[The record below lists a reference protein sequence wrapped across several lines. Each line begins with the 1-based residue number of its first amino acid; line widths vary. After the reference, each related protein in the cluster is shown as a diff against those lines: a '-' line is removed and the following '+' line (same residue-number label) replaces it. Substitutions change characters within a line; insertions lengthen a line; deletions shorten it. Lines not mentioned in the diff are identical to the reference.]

1 MSARAL
7 LFLTTSIFCCS
18 IAAPAMAQDAP
29 AEQPVPADPN
39 APDTQETPSTSVS
52 DSTQPESQTTGDE
65 IIVTGVRASLQ
76 GAQDIKRRSTQ
87 VVDSI
92 VAEDIGKLPDNTVS
106 DALQRVTGIQ
116 VQRGGGEATTVLIRG
131 LPRIQ
136 SLVNG
141 REVFTGTGRGV
152 VLADIPAELV
162 AGIDVY
168 KTTTPELIE
177 GSTSGLIDIRL
188 RRPLDFS
195 GMEIAGSL
203 RGIYGDQ
210 SDKWSYIGSGLFSN
224 RWKSAG
230 GTEFGLLVG
239 ASFNKRKY
247 EDQTAFNFGWQ
258 DFGGAPDAQ
267 PFVMPLTTGGIYNVG
282 DRERP
287 AANVSLQFRPNEQVE
302 FHLDG
307 VYTGYREDF
316 DVNFFIG
323 IPIAGA
329 RSNFVR
335 ADGTPF
341 AESVTSENNF
351 TLTSKQAFRRKTDG
365 YQIGAGGSWEN
376 GPLRLSADLNYNDSK
391 VKSRALIVDTFFIAP
406 RIDYQFD
413 DNGTPNLDV
422 QGIDVTDPDNFT
434 LTTLFDNTE
443 HSTSEQVAGRAD
455 AVYELGAGFLQNIK
469 AGVRLARRTGEFGGS
484 NPSPLPIRPEIPVSD
499 LPGSFD
505 ISPGG
510 ILNGRVGIDRF
521 LVLDSDYLYEH
532 IDEIR
537 AAAGQSGSFPDDD
550 PNRVFKMKEST
561 TAGYVQTGFNFNL
574 GAMPVDGVIGARIVN
589 TKTDLSGFQVTQ
601 IDVGGVPTTVVTPIN
616 GKQDYTDFLPS
627 LSLRARLTD
636 ELQARFVA
644 GKAITRAE
652 FSELNPAA
660 SLMQAGNTTGGS
672 GMGGNPNLD
681 RIKSDNYDASLE
693 WYFSRTGSLTLAAFR
708 RDLDGYIVVF
718 SEPETFGLVTYS
730 VARPRNTSKGK
741 LQGLEF
747 AYQQFFD
754 FLPGALS
761 GLGAQVNL
769 TYVDS
774 SFTDPTFGKQ
784 RIPQV
789 SKYSYNLVAIYEK
802 YGLTARLAYNWRSR
816 FTDSYIDFFGDND
829 DRNAITVAPLSFLDF
844 SASYQLTDNLTLT
857 MDATNLLDETYR
869 DQFGTDGVTPRD
881 TRAYDRTFGGGIRFR
896 F

>member
-1 MSARAL
+1 MMSAKAK
-7 LFLTTSIFCCS
+7 LFLTSSLIGM
-18 IAAPAMAQDAP
+18 AAVATPAMAQETQDA
-29 AEQPVPADPN
+29 
-39 APDTQETPSTSVS
+39 PSTSVA
-52 DSTQPESQTTGDE
+52 DSTQPETSVTEED
-65 IIVTGVRASLQ
+65 IVVTGVRASLQ
-76 GAQDIKRRSTQ
+76 GAQEIKRNSTQ

-195 GMEIAGSL
+195 GMEVAGSL

-210 SDKWSYIGSGLFSN
+210 SGKWSYIGSGLFSN
-224 RWKSAG
+224 RWETQSG
-230 GTEFGLLVG
+230 QQFGILVG

-247 EDQTAFNFGWQ
+247 EDQTAFNFGFQ
-258 DFGGAPDAQ
+258 DFGGAPDGQ
-267 PFVMPLTTGGIYNVG
+267 PFIMPLTVGGIYNVG

-287 AANVSLQFRPNEQVE
+287 AGNVSLQWRPNSSVE
-302 FHLDG
+302 LHLDG

-323 IPIAGA
+323 IPIAGG

-335 ADGTPF
+335 TAGTPF

-365 YQIGAGGSWEN
+365 YQIAGGGKFDA
-376 GPLRLSADLNYNDSK
+376 GPVTLSTELSYNHSK
-391 VKSRALIVDTFFIAP
+391 VRSRALIVDTFFIAP
-406 RIDYQFD
+406 RIDYQFTP
-413 DNGTPNLDV
+413 NGTPRLDI
-422 QGIDVTDPDNFT
+422 QGIDVTDPANFT
-434 LTTLFDNTE
+434 LTTLFDNTD
-443 HSTSEQVAGRAD
+443 RAVSKQIAWRGD
-455 AVYELGAGFLQNIK
+455 ALYEADDGSFLQNIK
-469 AGVRLARRTGEFGGS
+469 AGVRYARRTGNSGGS
-484 NPSPLPIRPEIPVSD
+484 NPSPLPIRPEIAASS
-499 LPGSFD
+499 LSGFTTL
-505 ISPGG
+505 SPSNLLG
-510 ILNGRVGIDRF
+510 GRVGIDRF
-521 LVLDSDYLYEH
+521 ALADSDYLYSNV
-532 IDEIR
+532 DEIR
-537 AAAGQSGSFPDDD
+537 ALAGQAPGLPADD
-550 PNRVFKMKEST
+550 PNRVFRLKERT
-561 TAGYVQTGFNFNL
+561 TAGYVQVGFGFD
-574 GAMPVDGVIGARIVN
+574 GAIPIDGIAGARIVN
-589 TKTDLSGFQVTQ
+589 TKSDLSGFQVATVNGAQ
-601 IDVGGVPTTVVTPIN
+601 VVTPIT
-616 GKQDYTDFLPS
+616 GEQDYTDVLPS
-627 LSLRARLTD
+627 LSLRARLTPS
-636 ELQARFVA
+636 LQARFVA

-652 FSELNPAA
+652 FGELNPAA
-660 SLMQAGNTTGGS
+660 TLMQAGNTTGGS
-672 GMGGNPNLD
+672 GAGGNPDLN
-681 RIKSDNYDASLE
+681 RIKSDNYDATLE
-693 WYFSRTGSLTLAAFR
+693 WYFSRTGSVTLAGFH

-718 SEPETFGLVTYS
+718 AQPETIGGITYS
-730 VARPRNTSKGK
+730 ISRPRNTGNGK

-754 FLPGALS
+754 FLPGPLS
-761 GLGAQVNL
+761 GFGAQANF
-769 TYVDS
+769 TYVNS
-774 SFTDPTFGKQ
+774 SFTDPQFGEQ

-802 YGLTARLAYNWRSR
+802 YGFTARLAYNWRSR
-816 FTDSYIDFFGDND
+816 FTDSYIDFNGNFDE
-829 DRNAITVAPLSFLDF
+829 RNAITVAPLSFLDF
-844 SASYQLTDNLTLT
+844 SASYQVNDNITVT
-857 MDATNLLDETYR
+857 VDATNLLDETYR

-881 TRAYDRTFGGGIRFR
+881 TRAFDRTFGAGVRFR